1 MQDRTPVPKAYEE
14 LTKTEI
20 KRLEGIG
27 VLERN
32 SDSKHAAPTFIQ
44 KKKTGDIRILT
55 DFQKLNAML
64 IRKPHPLPK
73 NIRPTAKTYG
83 LSLGFRPRP

>member
-1 MQDRTPVPKAYEE
+1 MQDRTQYPKR
-14 LTKTEI
+14 TKNWPKTEI

-32 SDSKHAAPTFIQ
+32 SNSKHAAPTFIL
-44 KKKTGDIRILT
+44 KKKTGNIRILT

-73 NIRPTAKTYG
+73 MSRPTAKTYG
-83 LSLGFRPRP
+83 ILLGFCPWS